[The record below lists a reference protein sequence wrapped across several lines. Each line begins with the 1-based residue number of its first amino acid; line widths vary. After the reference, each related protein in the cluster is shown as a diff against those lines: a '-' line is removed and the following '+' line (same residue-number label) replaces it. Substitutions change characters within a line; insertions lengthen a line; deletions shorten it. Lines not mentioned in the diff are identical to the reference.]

1 MALPALA
8 ESASNPLSLGQMS
21 FKIRTARMANAQ
33 EFQDRLLSL
42 GLARVSE
49 AAALASA
56 RLIGR
61 GDEKAADQA
70 AVNAMRDQL
79 NLLDIA
85 GVVVIGEGERDEAPM
100 LFIGEEVGTGNG
112 PAVDI
117 ALDPLEGTTLT
128 AKDMP
133 NALTVI
139 AMAPRG
145 TMLHAPDVY
154 MEKLAIGPGFAPD
167 TVTLA
172 MTPSQRV
179 AALASAK
186 GCRAGDIT
194 VCILERPRHEDLID
208 EVRATGAA
216 IRLITDGDVAGVIHC
231 AEADITGI
239 DMYMGSGGAPEGVL
253 AAAALKCM
261 GGQIYGQL
269 IFRNDDERARARK
282 AGIEDFNRIYTRDDM
297 VTADVIFAATGV
309 TSGSILAG
317 IKREPGWVTT
327 ETLLMRSKTGSVR
340 HMTYRSPVK

>member
-1 MALPALA
+1 
-8 ESASNPLSLGQMS
+8 MS
-21 FKIRTARMANAQ
+21 DAK
-33 EFQDRLLSL
+33 EFADRLLSL

-49 AAALASA
+49 AAAQASA

-70 AVNAMRDQL
+70 AVNAMREQL
-79 NLLDIA
+79 NLLDIR

-100 LFIGEEVGTGNG
+100 LFIGEEVGSGTG
-112 PAVDI
+112 PEVDI

-145 TMLHAPDVY
+145 TLLHAPDVY
-154 MEKLAIGPGFAPD
+154 MDKLAIGPGYPID
-167 TVTLA
+167 LVSLD
-172 MTPSQRV
+172 MTPSERI
-179 AALASAK
+179 AALAGAR
-186 GCRAGDIT
+186 GCATSDIT
-194 VCILERPRHEDLID
+194 LCVLERPRHEDMIA
-208 EVRATGAA
+208 EIRATGAA

-231 AEADITGI
+231 AEAAITGI

-253 AAAALKCM
+253 AASALKCM
-261 GGQIYGQL
+261 GGQMWGRL
-269 IFRNDDERARARK
+269 LFRNDDERTRARR
-282 AGIEDFNRIYTRDDM
+282 AGIKDFDRIYGRDDM

-309 TSGSILAG
+309 TNGSILQG
-317 IKREPGWVTT
+317 VRREPGFQTT

-340 HMTYRSPVK
+340 RMTYRNPVK

>member
-1 MALPALA
+1 M
-8 ESASNPLSLGQMS
+8 
-21 FKIRTARMANAQ
+21 TDAR

-56 RLIGR
+56 QLIGR

-100 LFIGEEVGTGNG
+100 LYIGEEVGTGKG

-145 TMLHAPDVY
+145 TLLHAPDVY
-154 MEKLAIGPGFAPD
+154 MEKLAIGPGFKPGV
-167 TVTLA
+167 VTLT
-172 MTPSQRV
+172 MSPSERV
-179 AALASAK
+179 SALAAAK
-186 GCRAGDIT
+186 GCSTEDIT
-194 VCILERPRHEDLID
+194 VCVLERPRHEEMIA
-208 EVRATGAA
+208 EIRSTGAA
-216 IRLITDGDVAGVIHC
+216 IRLITDGDVAGVMHC
-231 AEADITGI
+231 AEPDVTGI
-239 DMYMGSGGAPEGVL
+239 DIYMGSGGAPEGVL

-261 GGQIYGQL
+261 GGQFFGKL
-269 IFRNDDERARARK
+269 LFRNDDEKGRAIK
-282 AGIEDFNRIYTRDDM
+282 AGIKNFDRVYTRDDL
-297 VTADVIFAATGV
+297 VRGDVIFAATGV
-309 TSGSILAG
+309 TDGSLLAG
-317 IKREPGWVTT
+317 IKREVGYLTT
-327 ETLLMRSKTGSVR
+327 ETILMRSKTGSVR
-340 HMTYRSPVK
+340 RVTYRSPIR

>member
-1 MALPALA
+1 MADAV
-8 ESASNPLSLGQMS
+8 
-21 FKIRTARMANAQ
+21 
-33 EFQDRLLSL
+33 EFHDRLLSL

-79 NLLDIA
+79 NLLDIN

-100 LFIGEEVGTGNG
+100 LYIGEKVGTGNG

-145 TMLHAPDVY
+145 TLLHAPDVY
-154 MEKLAIGPGFAPD
+154 MEKLAIGPGYAKD

-172 MTPSQRV
+172 MPPADRV
-179 AALASAK
+179 RALAAAK
-186 GCRAGDIT
+186 GCAPGDIT
-194 VCILERPRHEDLID
+194 VCILERPRHEAMIA
-208 EVRATGAA
+208 EVRSTGAS

-231 AEADITGI
+231 AEAEITGI

-261 GGQIYGQL
+261 GGQMYGKL
-269 IFRNDDERARARK
+269 LFRNDDERARAAR
-282 AGIEDFNRIYTRDDM
+282 AGITDLNRIYTRDEL

-309 TSGSILAG
+309 TNGSIVSG

-327 ETLLMRSKTGSVR
+327 ETILMRSKTGSVR
-340 HMTYRSPVK
+340 RMSYRTPVK

>member
-1 MALPALA
+1 MVNAV
-8 ESASNPLSLGQMS
+8 E
-21 FKIRTARMANAQ
+21 FHDRM
-33 EFQDRLLSL
+33 LSL

-49 AAALASA
+49 AAAMASA
-56 RLIGR
+56 KLVGR

-70 AVNAMRDQL
+70 AVNAMREQL
-79 NLLDIA
+79 NMLDIQ

-100 LFIGEEVGTGNG
+100 LYIGEEVGTGDG

-145 TMLHAPDVY
+145 TLLHAPDVY
-154 MEKLAIGPGFAPD
+154 MDKLAIGPGFAKDLVSLEMSP
-167 TVTLA
+167 A
-172 MTPSQRV
+172 ERIK
-179 AALASAK
+179 ALAKARKCDAS
-186 GCRAGDIT
+186 DIT
-194 VCILERPRHEDLID
+194 VCILERPRHQDMIE

-231 AEADITGI
+231 AEAEQTGI

-261 GGQIYGQL
+261 GGQIWGRL
-269 IFRNDDERARARK
+269 MFRNDEERGRAKK
-282 AGIEDFNRIYTRDDM
+282 AGITDLDRIYALDDL
-297 VTADVIFAATGV
+297 VTQDVIFAATGV
-309 TSGSILAG
+309 TDGSILSG
-317 IKREPGWVTT
+317 IRREPTYLET
-327 ETLLMRSKTGSVR
+327 ETILMRSKTGSVR
-340 HMTYRSPVK
+340 RMQYRNPTS

>member
-1 MALPALA
+1 MADAV
-8 ESASNPLSLGQMS
+8 
-21 FKIRTARMANAQ
+21 
-33 EFQDRLLSL
+33 EFHDRLLSL

-56 RLIGR
+56 SLIGR

-100 LFIGEEVGTGNG
+100 LYIGEEVGTGKG

-145 TMLHAPDVY
+145 TLLHAPDVY
-154 MEKLAIGPGFAPD
+154 MEKLAIGPGYAVD
-167 TVTLA
+167 TVTLDMSPA
-172 MTPSQRV
+172 ERV
-179 AALASAK
+179 RALAKAK
-186 GCRAGDIT
+186 GCAPADIT
-194 VCILERPRHEDLID
+194 VCILERPRHEAMIA
-208 EVRATGAA
+208 EVRSTGAA

-231 AEADITGI
+231 AESEITGI

-253 AAAALKCM
+253 AASALKCM
-261 GGQIYGQL
+261 GGQIYGKL
-269 IFRNDDERARARK
+269 LFRNDDEKARAKK
-282 AGIEDFNRIYTRDDM
+282 AGITDLNRVYTRDEM

-309 TSGSILAG
+309 TTGSILSG

-340 HMTYRSPVK
+340 RMSYRTPVK

>member
-1 MALPALA
+1 MAL
-8 ESASNPLSLGQMS
+8 SQD
-21 FKIRTARMANAQ
+21 
-33 EFQDRLLSL
+33 FQDRLLSL

-56 RLIGR
+56 KLIGR

-100 LFIGEEVGTGNG
+100 LYIGEKVGTGLG
-112 PAVDI
+112 PEVDI

-154 MEKLAIGPGFAPD
+154 MEKLAIGPGYPVN
-167 TVTLA
+167 TVTLDMEPA
-172 MTPSQRV
+172 ERV
-179 AALASAK
+179 RALARAK
-186 GCRAGDIT
+186 GVDASDIT
-194 VCILERPRHEDLID
+194 VCILERPRHEDLIAQ
-208 EVRATGAA
+208 VRATGAA

-231 AEADITGI
+231 AEPELTGI
-239 DMYMGSGGAPEGVL
+239 DIYMGSGGAPEGVL

-261 GGQIYGQL
+261 GGQIYAKL
-269 IFRNDDERARARK
+269 LFRNDDERERARR
-282 AGIEDFNRIYTRDDM
+282 AGIKDFDRIYLRDEL

-309 TSGSILAG
+309 TQGSILDG
-317 IKREPGWVTT
+317 IKSDGLYLTS
-327 ETLLMRSKTGSVR
+327 ETLLMRSKTGSMR
-340 HMTYRSPVK
+340 RMSYRVPIDHKLK

>member
-1 MALPALA
+1 
-8 ESASNPLSLGQMS
+8 
-21 FKIRTARMANAQ
+21 MANAA

-100 LFIGEEVGTGNG
+100 LYIGEEVGTGKG

-145 TMLHAPDVY
+145 TLLHAPDVY
-154 MEKLAIGPGFAPD
+154 MEKLAIGPGFKPGV
-167 TVTLA
+167 VTLTMSA
-172 MTPSQRV
+172 SERV
-179 AALASAK
+179 SALAAAK
-186 GCRAGDIT
+186 GCSTEDIT
-194 VCILERPRHEDLID
+194 VCVLERPRHEEMIA
-208 EVRATGAA
+208 EIRSTGAA
-216 IRLITDGDVAGVIHC
+216 IRLITDGDVAGVMHC
-231 AEADITGI
+231 AEPEVTGI

-261 GGQIYGQL
+261 GGQFFGKL
-269 IFRNDDERARARK
+269 LFRNDDEKGRAVK
-282 AGIEDFNRIYTRDDM
+282 AGIKNFDRVYTRDDL
-297 VTADVIFAATGV
+297 VRGDVIFAATGV
-309 TSGSILAG
+309 TDGSLLAG
-317 IKREPGWVTT
+317 IKREVGYLTT
-327 ETLLMRSKTGSVR
+327 ETILMRSKTGSVR
-340 HMTYRSPVK
+340 RVTYRSPIR